1 LFFFF
6 SKCLVFILFILMWV
20 IDYIDLDLGTKLY
33 KLTFNFFVY
42 IYSIYVFL
50 FVGFTTVYFLG
61 LASGQFLVIL

>member
-1 LFFFF
+1 
-6 SKCLVFILFILMWV
+6 MWA

-50 FVGFTTVYFLG
+50 FVGFTTVYILG
-61 LASGQFLVIL
+61 LASGHFLVIL